1 MDTMD
6 NSLVSKLVNSNLDVI
21 ISNIVPLIEKD
32 YARTAVLE
40 VLDRLKSTVAVLT
53 DGDKN
58 NKAQLDLIWGTVLS
72 DPQLIEAVRS
82 ALLDAISK
90 VEDQK
95 IKEGLSLLISPLV
108 QTLVAVSDKTP
119 NKDQLKQIWVDF
131 VESPEFL
138 AFVISNLGW
147 ILSKVIKDQATL
159 NFINRILTALIK

>member
-1 MDTMD
+1 MD

>member
-1 MDTMD
+1 MD

-119 NKDQLKQIWVDF
+119 NEDQLKQIWVDF

>member
-119 NKDQLKQIWVDF
+119 NEDQLKQIWVDF